1 MLVLTPNWPKSN
13 PYIYASVF
21 NQNFCFKRKKDGDA
35 ENLMLSTEFQSL
47 LDEMSSSSEYD
58 SEESDS
64 YSLPDI
70 DGDYFEEYSM

>member
-1 MLVLTPNWPKSN
+1 
-13 PYIYASVF
+13 
-21 NQNFCFKRKKDGDA
+21 
-35 ENLMLSTEFQSL
+35 MLSTEFQSL